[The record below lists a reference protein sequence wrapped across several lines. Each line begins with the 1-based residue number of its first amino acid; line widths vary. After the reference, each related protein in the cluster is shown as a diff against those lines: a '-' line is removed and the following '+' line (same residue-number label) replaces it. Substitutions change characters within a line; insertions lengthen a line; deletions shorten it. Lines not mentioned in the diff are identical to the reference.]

1 MNQLRGSPARV
12 RGYQNTMGKARDW
25 QTDGAI
31 IYGKRDR
38 ACVLQEQDLIDT
50 GTGRQGR
57 FLNKCTVVSVQ

>member
-1 MNQLRGSPARV
+1 V